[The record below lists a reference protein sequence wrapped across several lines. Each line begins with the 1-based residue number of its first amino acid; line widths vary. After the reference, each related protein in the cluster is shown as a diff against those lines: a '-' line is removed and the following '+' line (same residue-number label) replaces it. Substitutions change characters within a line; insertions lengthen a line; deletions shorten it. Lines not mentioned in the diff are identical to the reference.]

1 MARSA
6 ISFRMLNGRLSSR
19 SALNTCVF
27 DQIVKKRF
35 ETRERDGYLCS
46 IVSSCDH
53 LKHKDLKKDIKRT
66 ICDARGFDLSYCFQ
80 RNSVD
85 IFSVCGFKILK
96 NRKKTALVE
105 FSIFDV
111 M

>member
-1 MARSA
+1 MPPLHSQDNILGGLICICVYVRKDDSLCA
-6 ISFRMLNGRLSSR
+6 ISDEKAVNNSLQNNAAVVSP
-19 SALNTCVF
+19 C
-27 DQIVKKRF
+27 QRF
-35 ETRERDGYLCS
+35 EKE
-46 IVSSCDH
+46 IE
-53 LKHKDLKKDIKRT
+53 RT